1 MLKKGVR
8 ACMTKKREK
17 YIMAFHFSLAALD
30 KGTWFL
36 PRKNVNILHSVIAL
50 VA

>member
-1 MLKKGVR
+1 
-8 ACMTKKREK
+8 
-17 YIMAFHFSLAALD
+17 MAFEFSLAAFD

-36 PRKNVNILHSVIAL
+36 PRKNVNILHNVVAL